1 MAMLLELI
9 KKNRLIISMLIISIL
24 FHGVLF
30 FSYITKKTPVSSKDK
45 VIEVSFVNYSKPVI
59 NEVVE
64 EPVQEQKV
72 EEKIEEKVEEKI
84 EEKPVEKIEKAVIPV
99 KPKKKEV
106 VKKQIKKQPVKKKE
120 AVKKEVVKKEVVKKE
135 VPRNEEVKEVK
146 RENKNLGNEKSL
158 VVDNKALTEAY
169 KQANYN
175 IIRDKI
181 LSSLKYPE
189 RARKMGIEG
198 SGFIVIVIDGQ
209 GNIISRRAENFPNRL
224 LQNAALKAA
233 KNVSNAAGH
242 SMASVELKIPINFD
256 LK

>member
-9 KKNRLIISMLIISIL
+9 KKNRLIISMLIISVL

-30 FSYITKKTPVSSKDK
+30 FLNVTKKIPVSSKDK
-45 VIEVSFVNYSKPVI
+45 AVEITFVNYSKPAV

-64 EPVQEQKV
+64 QPVQEQVV

-84 EEKPVEKIEKAVIPV
+84 EEKPVKKIEKAVIPV

-120 AVKKEVVKKEVVKKE
+120 VVEKKETVKKEVTENKEVI
-135 VPRNEEVKEVK
+135 EEKQ
-146 RENKNLGNEKSL
+146 ENKNLGKEKSL

-169 KQANYN
+169 RQANYN

-198 SGFIVIVIDGQ
+198 SGFIVIVIDSQ
-209 GNIISRRAENFPNRL
+209 GNIISHRAENFKNRL

-233 KNVSNAAGH
+233 KKVSNAAGH
-242 SMASVELKIPINFD
+242 SMASVELKIQIDFN
-256 LK
+256 LR

>member
-9 KKNRLIISMLIISIL
+9 KKNRLIISMLIISVL

-30 FSYITKKTPVSSKDK
+30 FLNVTKKIPVSSKDK
-45 VIEVSFVNYSKPVI
+45 AVEITFVNYSKPAV

-64 EPVQEQKV
+64 QPVQEQVV
-72 EEKIEEKVEEKI
+72 EENIEEKVEEKPVKKL
-84 EEKPVEKIEKAVIPV
+84 EEAVIPV

-120 AVKKEVVKKEVVKKE
+120 VVKKETVKKEVAENK
-135 VPRNEEVKEVK
+135 EVKEEK
-146 RENKNLGNEKSL
+146 QENKNLGKEKSL

-169 KQANYN
+169 RQANYN

-198 SGFIVIVIDGQ
+198 SGFIVIVIDSQ
-209 GNIISRRAENFPNRL
+209 GNIISHRAENFKNRL

-233 KNVSNAAGH
+233 KKVSNAAGH
-242 SMASVELKIPINFD
+242 SMASVELKIQIDFN
-256 LK
+256 LR

>member
-72 EEKIEEKVEEKI
+72 EEKIEEK
-84 EEKPVEKIEKAVIPV
+84 PVEKIEKAVIPV

-120 AVKKEVVKKEVVKKE
+120 AVKKEAVKKE

-209 GNIISRRAENFPNRL
+209 GNIISRRAENFQNRL

-242 SMASVELKIPINFD
+242 SMASVELKIPINFN

>member
-120 AVKKEVVKKEVVKKE
+120 AVKKEAVKKE

-209 GNIISRRAENFPNRL
+209 GNIISRRAENFQNRL

>member
-9 KKNRLIISMLIISIL
+9 KKNKLIISMLIISIL

-120 AVKKEVVKKEVVKKE
+120 AVKKEVVKKEV
-135 VPRNEEVKEVK
+135 PRNEEVKEVK

-209 GNIISRRAENFPNRL
+209 GNIISRRAENFQNRL

-233 KNVSNAAGH
+233 KNVSNVAGH